1 MEYQTEIESAAFE
14 LSLVID
20 LQTSGRLRLRWP
32 ELNPSYFHYE
42 ETMGR
47 QNVWPGAQHM
57 HSPVHQF
64 CPPLPSIFKTQN
76 IKEPLWPFF
85 LITLFCV
92 AGPGTLRSKT
102 SSFLLSIGSEEC
114 ITKCPNST
122 YKGEVSAWVLLD

>member
-1 MEYQTEIESAAFE
+1 MDYQTEIESAAFE

-32 ELNPSYFHYE
+32 ELNPSYSHYE

-76 IKEPLWPFF
+76 
-85 LITLFCV
+85 
-92 AGPGTLRSKT
+92 
-102 SSFLLSIGSEEC
+102 
-114 ITKCPNST
+114 
-122 YKGEVSAWVLLD
+122 VS